1 MIGKKLNFGDTIGVI
16 SPASAEYSDKIISKI
31 NNLKQLGFNIKE
43 GSHLYDMTGHLAGSD
58 KDRAFDL
65 MEMFLDPDV
74 DIIMCF
80 RGGYGS
86 MRLLP
91 LINFKKLSS
100 MNKIFIG
107 YSDITALLNTF
118 YFRNHLITFHGPM
131 VNSDFD
137 NEFTLNSFTETLM
150 NGTHPYSIC
159 NPTHIPIDSYG
170 CSSTKGI
177 LVGGN
182 LSMICATLGTPYEID
197 FRNKILFIEDIDEP
211 PYSIDRL
218 LTQLTLSGKL
228 SSCRGFILGHFNG
241 CDKANNPKSHRL
253 IEVIEDRIL
262 SLNKPTLLNV
272 ASGHDNPNLLL
283 PIGANIELDINSKCI
298 HVLEPVVKY

>member
-16 SPASAEYSDKIISKI
+16 SPASSEYSDKIISKI
-31 NNLKQLGFNIKE
+31 NNLKGLGFNIKE

-58 KDRAFDL
+58 KDRAYDL

-91 LINFKKLSS
+91 LIDFQKLNSI
-100 MNKIFIG
+100 NKIFIG
-107 YSDITALLNTF
+107 YSDITTLLNMF
-118 YFRNHLITFHGPM
+118 YFKNNLITFHGPM
-131 VNSDFD
+131 VNSDFH
-137 NEFTLNSFTETLM
+137 NEFTLNSFIRTLM
-150 NGTHPYSIC
+150 EGTHPYSIY
-159 NPTHIPIDSYG
+159 NPPHIKIDSYG
-170 CSSTKGI
+170 TKNTTGI

-182 LSMICATLGTPYEID
+182 LSMICATIGTPYEID
-197 FRNKILFIEDIDEP
+197 FKDKILFIEDIDEP

-218 LTQLTLSGKL
+218 LTQLILSGKL

-241 CDKANNPKSHRL
+241 CDNINNPKSHRL
-253 IEVIEDRIL
+253 SEVIEDRIL

-272 ASGHDNPNLLL
+272 ASGHDNPNLIL
-283 PIGANIELDINSKCI
+283 PIGANVELDVHSQCI
-298 HVLEPVVKY
+298 HVLEPVVKN